1 MSGDFT
7 FRKVVQSDKE
17 RIVDIA
23 SRIWGSED
31 FIPRYFDEW
40 IESDNGEFVAILCD
54 GDVIGCARL
63 AFLAPGYAWFQG
75 LRKDPD
81 SKVKGV
87 CNAVNEYFLRR
98 LKEYPDVKSIRFS
111 TYIHNHGSRVASEK
125 IGFEIILKMSIRYVA
140 FEPKAIEE
148 TKGSLSVTLIRDE
161 SLIFDYLKK
170 SEFFK
175 LTNDLVNLD
184 WVVYPYSD
192 DLIRTEFIEKDMCF
206 GTVEDGVLKSLVLVY
221 FSPSLTLSFFDADN
235 GDYAHALFDF
245 LKVLAVNHGREWVE
259 ASIPDSARLMEF
271 FNREGFEKWEEEKDD
286 FLVYDYPVEKLS
298 KLV

>member
-1 MSGDFT
+1 VSSDFT
-7 FRKVVQSDKE
+7 FRKIIQSDKE

-23 SRIWGSED
+23 SRIWGAED

-40 IESDNGEFVAILCD
+40 IESDNGEFVAIEYD

-63 AFLAPGYAWFQG
+63 TFLAPGYAWFQG

-81 SKVKGV
+81 VTVKGV

-98 LKEYPDVKSIRFS
+98 LKDYSGVKSIRFS

-148 TKGSLSVTLIRDE
+148 TSASWRVTLLRDE
-161 SLIFDYLKK
+161 SLIFDYINK

-175 LTNDLVNLD
+175 ITNNLVNLD
-184 WVVYPYSD
+184 WVVHPYSD
-192 DLIRTEFIEKDMCF
+192 DLIRKQFIETDMCF
-206 GTVEDGVLKSLVLVY
+206 GTVENGVLKSLVLVY
-221 FSPSLTLSFFDADN
+221 FSPSLTLSFIDADN
-235 GDYAHALFDF
+235 ANYAHALFDF
-245 LKVLAVNHGREWVE
+245 LKVLAVNHGREYVE
-259 ASIPDSARLMEF
+259 AFIPDSSRLMDF

-286 FLVYDYPVEKLS
+286 FLVYDYSVEKLS
-298 KLV
+298 KLE